1 MFKMSIPI
9 KGWQKNSLIDYSP
22 YTASVIFLGG
32 CSFRCDYCHNPDLVL
47 NFDKIPDIDANEII
61 DYLKS
66 KKQWID
72 GVCITGGEPTI
83 HKDLP
88 LFISELKKIGMK
100 VKLDTNGTNPSMI
113 KELIDKKLIDY
124 IAMDIKTILEDYEK
138 VAAVHVDKEKIKE
151 SVSIIKNSSIDYEF
165 RTTAIPGIVGK
176 KEIFLIGRWLEGAER
191 FCIQQFR
198 ADMPLINKELQKLK
212 PYSKEELNKMAE
224 AVKPFLK
231 KVEVR
236 G

>member
-1 MFKMSIPI
+1 MSIPI